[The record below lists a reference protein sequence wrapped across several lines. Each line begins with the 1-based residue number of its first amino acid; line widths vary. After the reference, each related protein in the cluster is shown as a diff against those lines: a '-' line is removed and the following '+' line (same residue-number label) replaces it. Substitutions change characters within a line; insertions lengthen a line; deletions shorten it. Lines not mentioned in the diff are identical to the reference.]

1 MKREI
6 LQEPDP
12 RLAYVAIPWAW
23 GLHSADWLR
32 ILAADLADTVGA
44 DLGLAAPQIGEQ
56 VRVIIARIPLLTVCV
71 NPEWTPTGAKRP
83 DFERCLSV
91 AGGRYRVFRH
101 IAINARWFTLEG
113 EPRSARLTGLSA
125 VVFQHEVDHLEG
137 VTINRKGP
145 K

>member
-12 RLAYVAIPWAW
+12 RLSYVAIPWSW
-23 GLHSADWLR
+23 GLHSAEWLR
-32 ILAADLADTVGA
+32 VLVADLTDTVGH

-56 VRVIIARIPLLTVCV
+56 VRVLVARIPVLTVCV

-83 DFERCLSV
+83 GFERCLSV
-91 AGGRYRVFRH
+91 ADRYRVFRH
-101 IAINARWFTLEG
+101 IAINAQWFTVDG
-113 EPRSARLTGLSA
+113 APRSARLTGLDA

-137 VTINRKGP
+137 MTIARKR
-145 K
+145 